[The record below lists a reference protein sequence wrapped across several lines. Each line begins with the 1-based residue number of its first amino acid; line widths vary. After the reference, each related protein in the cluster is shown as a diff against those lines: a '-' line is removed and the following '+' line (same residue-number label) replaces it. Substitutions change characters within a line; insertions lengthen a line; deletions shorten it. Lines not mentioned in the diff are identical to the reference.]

1 VKLNCPVCQR
11 KIPWRY
17 RFFRSSNAVGL
28 RKSFPCP
35 HCGNRLIWS
44 KWPYRVMWFGLCWMI
59 IAVLIAYLTKSV
71 VIEIATWVGMGV
83 TLVGAI
89 QGKFEVVV
97 H

>member
-1 VKLNCPVCQR
+1 
-11 KIPWRY
+11 
-17 RFFRSSNAVGL
+17 
-28 RKSFPCP
+28 
-35 HCGNRLIWS
+35 
-44 KWPYRVMWFGLCWMI
+44 MI